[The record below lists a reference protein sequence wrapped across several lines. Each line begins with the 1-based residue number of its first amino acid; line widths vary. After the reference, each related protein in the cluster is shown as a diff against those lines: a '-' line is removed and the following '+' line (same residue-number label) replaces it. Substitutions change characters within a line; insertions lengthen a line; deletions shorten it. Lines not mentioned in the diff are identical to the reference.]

1 MLKRAMDIFY
11 ASVGTAVEAFH
22 STDDSQHTSSWQI
35 PLASAA
41 VASFYALTGGS
52 ERASQAIKFSAKD
65 LIQNAWG
72 MVSLPAI
79 KRLSLEAS
87 KLLKGAAVADRIDI
101 AGVSCFVLSRDPSPE
116 LSAALKR
123 FHRKE
128 RRRTLSRLYTIDE
141 TAESAATLATTKIAT
156 PKKCGCSSRHLTG
169 VTGRYRQR
177 DVIFHL
183 TGGGFFAHIIAS
195 DLPYLLDWS
204 ASTGAVVI
212 CPEYALLPE
221 HAFPMALNQVTD
233 VYSSLING
241 DAVQKLGFEVNRI
254 IVTGEST
261 GGNLGKCC
269 PGNL

>member
-1 MLKRAMDIFY
+1 MDIFY
-11 ASVGTAVEAFH
+11 ASVGTAVDAFH
-22 STDDSQHTSSWQI
+22 TTDETQQSASWQI

-52 ERASQAIKFSAKD
+52 ERASQAIKSSAKD

-101 AGVSCFVLSRDPSPE
+101 AGVSCFVLSRDPFPE

-128 RRRTLSRLYTIDE
+128 RRRSLSRLYTIDE
-141 TAESAATLATTKIAT
+141 RAESATAT
-156 PKKCGCSSRHLTG
+156 PKKCGCSSRQLVG
-169 VTGRYRQR
+169 VAGRYRQR

-221 HAFPMALNQVTD
+221 HAFPVALNQVTD
-233 VYSSLING
+233 VYTSLISG
-241 DAVQKLGFEVNRI
+241 DAVQRLGFEVNRI
-254 IVTGEST
+254 VVTGEST
-261 GGNLGKCC
+261 GGNLGALTGCC
-269 PGNL
+269 IRAIRACGR